1 MSVTYGF
8 YNALNHDRLY
18 NATEM
23 SSIFDGLINDGIYES
38 IGTAMMVTPSSGMTV
53 NVGIG
58 RAWFN
63 HTWTLNDAILPV
75 ELSPSITVF
84 SRIDAIVLKVDTRKT
99 VRTNTIEVIEGT
111 PATTPV
117 KPSIDSGHSEVFIY
131 PLAYVTI
138 GAGITEITA
147 SNIENRV
154 GMSETP
160 FVTGIIQVM
169 SIDTLIAQWRSQW
182 EDWLNSKPAEFEEW
196 VAQQK
201 ADMTDFIND
210 TKAEVTSE
218 HAAYVAWM
226 DGKEDEFND
235 WFANL
240 VYVLDGDVAG
250 HLQNEID
257 DIIKQEFERFYSLT
271 NKVTTIVDGVIT
283 EVSSEATCVTTV
295 TESTRSKTIRTVVT
309 PNEGSFKYIKMAIIN
324 DTTLGKEITESY
336 TVEAKE
342 V

>member
-23 SSIFDGLINDGIYES
+23 SSIFDGLVNDGIYES

-53 NVGIG
+53 NVGVG

-63 HTWTLNDAILPV
+63 HTWTLNDAILPI
-75 ELSPSITVF
+75 ELSPAIAVF

-111 PATTPV
+111 PATNPV

-138 GAGITEITA
+138 GAGATEITA

-154 GMSETP
+154 GFSETP
-160 FVTGIIQVM
+160 FVTGIVQVM
-169 SIDTLIAQWRSQW
+169 SIDSLIAQWRSQW

-210 TKAEVTSE
+210 AKVEVASE

-226 DGKEDEFND
+226 DGKEDEFTD
-235 WFANL
+235 WFNNL
-240 VYVLDGDVAG
+240 VYILDGDVAG

-271 NKVTTIVDGVIT
+271 NKVTTIIDGVIT
-283 EVSSEATCVTTV
+283 ETSSEATCVTTF

-309 PNEGSFKYIKMAIIN
+309 PNEGSFKYIKMAVIN